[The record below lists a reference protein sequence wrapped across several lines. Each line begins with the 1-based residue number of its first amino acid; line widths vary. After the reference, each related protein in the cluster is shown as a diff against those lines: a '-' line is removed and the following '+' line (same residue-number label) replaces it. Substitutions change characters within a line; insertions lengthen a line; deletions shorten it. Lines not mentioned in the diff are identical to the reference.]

1 MIYILVNAGISLLI
15 GIIFILASLLLKKK
29 PPTDVNLIF
38 GYRTKRSMKNKK
50 LWEAGNRYSAEI
62 MIQNGYIMIILGII
76 ISLFFKNPSTSILL
90 IMGAMILLIISMFV
104 RVETRL
110 KKLEESCN

>member
-15 GIIFILASLLLKKK
+15 GIIFILASLFLKKK